1 MATRT
6 YGGQPLPTRG
16 VTRNTPSLTLATL
29 VRPRGHGVPTLR
41 GSLFTQTPTARLS
54 AFHSATGRPAHEHR
68 TERHKIFSTL
78 QRHRRRAAAIFATL
92 LMTAAHAQVCP
103 FDDGNSTLAVDG
115 LILTRYALGITGA
128 PLVAGTD
135 ISAVDAPTVEATIN
149 CPSCGMNITGNLP

>member
-1 MATRT
+1 MNTA
-6 YGGQPLPTRG
+6 QN
-16 VTRNTPSLTLATL
+16 VT
-29 VRPRGHGVPTLR
+29 
-41 GSLFTQTPTARLS
+41 
-54 AFHSATGRPAHEHR
+54 
-68 TERHKIFSTL
+68 KIFSTL

-135 ISAVDAPTVEATIN
+135 ISTVDAPTVEATIN
-149 CPSCGMNITGNLP
+149 CPSCGLNITGNLP